1 MPLHSAFPITPRF
14 YPNQFFAADRSV
26 DILSNVAT
34 VFGNDLS
41 PPLYCVLGMPVHRI
55 EMDELVE
62 SIHRSAKS
70 SSRLFISTPNLNFM
84 ILCQRNSTFRQSLLE
99 SDVCVADGIGVLL
112 ICKLLGVPITSR
124 IAGSDIPAAIQK
136 SRNAGLR
143 GPIRMIL
150 FGGQPG
156 VGDRA
161 AENINAK
168 QPENL
173 SCVGVVDP
181 GPLNDSVARDVLN
194 IEKINEIDA
203 DFLLVALGAQKG
215 QAWILRNCGSLR
227 VPIISHLGATI
238 NFLAGTVRRA
248 PHIVKRFGM
257 EWLWRVKEEPQLARR
272 YLGDG
277 AALASIMVR
286 RAVPLALWLR
296 WNRNKTSPR
305 LKFHFAMDEG
315 GRGRIFLEGHA
326 LNDSHNEVR
335 NFFLG
340 VVQNFDDI
348 ILDVSRLA
356 FFDMGFAGN
365 ILLLEKMIVK
375 KSGSLRIEGAK
386 KDVALALRW
395 SGFGH
400 LYGTRKT

>member
-1 MPLHSAFPITPRF
+1 
-14 YPNQFFAADRSV
+14 
-26 DILSNVAT
+26 
-34 VFGNDLS
+34 
-41 PPLYCVLGMPVHRI
+41 
-55 EMDELVE
+55 
-62 SIHRSAKS
+62 
-70 SSRLFISTPNLNFM
+70 
-84 ILCQRNSTFRQSLLE
+84 
-99 SDVCVADGIGVLL
+99 
-112 ICKLLGVPITSR
+112 
-124 IAGSDIPAAIQK
+124 
-136 SRNAGLR
+136 
-143 GPIRMIL
+143 
-150 FGGQPG
+150 
-156 VGDRA
+156 
-161 AENINAK
+161 
-168 QPENL
+168 
-173 SCVGVVDP
+173 
-181 GPLNDSVARDVLN
+181 
-194 IEKINEIDA
+194 
-203 DFLLVALGAQKG
+203 
-215 QAWILRNCGSLR
+215 
-227 VPIISHLGATI
+227 
-238 NFLAGTVRRA
+238 
-248 PHIVKRFGM
+248 M

-348 ILDVSRLA
+348 VLDVSRLA

-365 ILLLEKMIVK
+365 ILLLEKMVVK